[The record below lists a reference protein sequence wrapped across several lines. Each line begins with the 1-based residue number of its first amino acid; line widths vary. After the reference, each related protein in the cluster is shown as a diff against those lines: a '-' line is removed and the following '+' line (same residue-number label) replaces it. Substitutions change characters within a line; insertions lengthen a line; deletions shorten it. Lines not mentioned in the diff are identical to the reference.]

1 MTQKITAAL
10 LATTLLG
17 GCSMAPAYHVPA
29 QLTPLPANFKAE
41 PGWAQAAPADTAPK
55 GDWWKLFGDPTL
67 DALEA
72 KVAVTNQ
79 NVAQARAAWLQAR
92 AVVAVDRAA
101 QLPTAGISAGASHA
115 RAQGATG
122 PAVGNSFNVGASASW
137 AVDLWGKL
145 AGTTAQA
152 KANAEASAGD
162 LANATL
168 SAQAALAED
177 YLSLRATDAEKAL
190 LDATVA
196 ADAQALKV
204 VRNQY
209 AVGVVSRSVV
219 DAATSTLDTATA
231 SDQDLARQ
239 RAAYE
244 NAVAVLVGENPS
256 TFAIAPAAWTPTVP
270 DVPGVVPG
278 DILQRRPDIASAER
292 QVAAANA
299 NIGIQRAAFFPQ
311 LSLSASA
318 GSTAG
323 SLGQVLSAATS
334 VWSLGGNLAETLLD
348 WGARSA
354 QVRGAR
360 EAYNGAVAG
369 YRQTVLTAFQQVE
382 DNLAASNAYAAQGPN
397 LAEAAKADAR
407 NAEIARNQ
415 LAAGTIDYTS
425 VATAIAAANNSR
437 TSQIANVVNRQT
449 AAVALIEAIG
459 GTWQGRLAL
468 DPPARGDAN

>member
-79 NVAQARAAWLQAR
+79 NVAQARAAWMQAR
-92 AVVAVDRAA
+92 AAVAVDRAA
-101 QLPTAGISAGASHA
+101 QLPSAGISAGASHS
-115 RAQGATG
+115 RSQTGAG

-145 AGTTAQA
+145 GNTTAQA
-152 KANAEASAGD
+152 KANAQASEGD

-168 SAQAALAED
+168 SAQAALAD
-177 YLSLRATDAEKAL
+177 NYLSLRAVDAEKAL
-190 LDATVA
+190 LDATIA

-209 AVGVVSRSVV
+209 AVGMVSRSTV
-219 DAATSTLDTATA
+219 DAAISSLDSATA
-231 SDQDLARQ
+231 NAQDLARQ

-244 NAVAVLVGENPS
+244 DAVAVLAGEDPS
-256 TFAIAPAAWTPTVP
+256 TFTIAPTAWTPTVP
-270 DVPGVVPG
+270 DVPGVVPA

-354 QVRGAR
+354 QVRAAR
-360 EAYNGAVAG
+360 EGYYGAVAG

-382 DNLAASNAYAAQGPN
+382 DNLAASNAYGAQAHN
-397 LAEAAKADAR
+397 LAEAADADTR
-407 NAEIARNQ
+407 NAGIARNQ
-415 LAAGTIDYTS
+415 LAAGTVDYTS
-425 VATAIAAANNSR
+425 VANAIAQANNSR
-437 TSQIANVVNRQT
+437 QSQIANVVNRQIT
-449 AAVALIEAIG
+449 AVALIEAIG
-459 GTWQGRLAL
+459 GGWRT
-468 DPPARGDAN
+468 PAARSEP